1 MFALQAFTCD
11 DIASS
16 IWPCMFFNV
25 SERHLVCVCMSFYVS
40 YSRSF
45 QRCSMYLK
53 VRGGKRQRRP
63 VQYPLTCPPSMC
75 WSFPDLSSR
84 EPPQIYESFAFLGA
98 VGLKR
103 MDMQFQRIRKSAL
116 MGLGLQIRTFLA
128 SLNDMQVRS
137 LTICCDSPL
146 GIRNSS
152 SHRPAAIDEC
162 GIQMFMHHVLQ
173 EFCVNLI
180 CVYMQ
185 TVIGDKEVSL
195 WCETS

>member
-11 DIASS
+11 DIASY
-16 IWPCMFFNV
+16 IWPCLFFNESGNHSV
-25 SERHLVCVCMSFYVS
+25 SGCESFHVS
-40 YSRSF
+40 YSMSF
-45 QRCSMYLK
+45 QRCPMYLK
-53 VRGGKRQRRP
+53 VRGGHRQRRP
-63 VQYPLTCPPSMC
+63 VQYPLICPQSMC

-98 VGLKR
+98 VGMTK

-116 MGLGLQIRTFLA
+116 MCLGLQIRTLLA
-128 SLNDMQVRS
+128 SLDDLKVRS
-137 LTICCDSPL
+137 LTICCDFPL

-152 SHRPAAIDEC
+152 SHQPAAIDEC
-162 GIQMFMHHVLQ
+162 GVQEFMHNVLQ
-173 EFCVNLI
+173 EFCVNFI

-185 TVIGDKEVSL
+185 TVIGDREVSL